1 MNIIPLFLILHF
13 YTFTLL
19 HFYTFM
25 YLVYY
30 KNTRLYLKENEPY
43 ILHISKLNR
52 TFDCVSL
59 GTL

>member
-1 MNIIPLFLILHF
+1 
-13 YTFTLL
+13 
-19 HFYTFM
+19 M

-52 TFDCVSL
+52 AFVDNYRRRRVSRRSCEEC
-59 GTL
+59 